1 MIKSYDRQDNVY
13 EIYTNGAADRGVAA
27 AEYALEKLVAFAVKK
42 EKV

>member
-13 EIYTNGAADRGVAA
+13 EIYTNGAA
-27 AEYALEKLVAFAVKK
+27 AEYALEKVVSFAVKK